1 VNNFEHQVFG
11 RVQLNDYSTGN
22 LAANQT
28 NLYAGTGTHFDS
40 IQKLF
45 PNKEVKKMAKNT
57 RGLYQVILVNPK
69 EGKIIFTGFV
79 ICDKVEDVLLEADAG
94 KIIKEANL
102 QVSEVDKIIN
112 LMGEI
117 RKAKRNKDGVLEI
130 VQEEEK

>member
-1 VNNFEHQVFG
+1 
-11 RVQLNDYSTGN
+11 
-22 LAANQT
+22 
-28 NLYAGTGTHFDS
+28 
-40 IQKLF
+40 
-45 PNKEVKKMAKNT
+45 M
-57 RGLYQVILVNPK
+57 
-69 EGKIIFTGFV
+69 